1 MSSICAGAGQG
12 QVKGR
17 CRAGQV
23 ASARPFVGGRIDSLG
38 DRCPIRPFLCRSLLS
53 FILSFS
59 FGFPVFVVY
68 LALFCFACVFC
79 SLVLFIFLLVF
90 CILLLVFLFVDC
102 DLFILFLFYSSNLC
116 SRSLCIF
123 LLTLVHTLTRSTPHS
138 HFYPHYPHYRQS
150 HANPYPLSVSLSY

>member
-1 MSSICAGAGQG
+1 MCRCRGKG
-12 QVKGR
+12 KGR

-38 DRCPIRPFLCRSLLS
+38 DRCPIRPFLCRFFIIFYSLFFFFFFFCCLS
-53 FILSFS
+53 C
-59 FGFPVFVVY
+59 FV
-68 LALFCFACVFC
+68 LFCLCF
-79 SLVLFIFLLVF
+79 LFIIILVF

-116 SRSLCIF
+116 SRSLFIF

-138 HFYPHYPHYRQS
+138 HFYPHYRQS
-150 HANPYPLSVSLSY
+150 HANPYPPSVSLSY